1 MRGVFFYVKV
11 LLRSCLP
18 DMFLQ
23 LMRPLKWDTAQNSIS
38 KGIRITAGQSQKFQ
52 KRPTLLSK
60 LGWSKVWLL
69 VFPMPLEIELHA
81 VPHFKGL
88 IKGKKISGSQKRGST
103 FT

>member
-1 MRGVFFYVKV
+1 MKWVFSYVKV

-23 LMRPLKWDTAQNSIS
+23 LMRSLKWDTAKNSIS
-38 KGIRITAGQSQKFQ
+38 KGLRITAGESQKFQ

-88 IKGKKISGSQKRGST
+88 IKGKKISGRQERGST
-103 FT
+103 LT

>member
-1 MRGVFFYVKV
+1 MKWVFSYVKV

-38 KGIRITAGQSQKFQ
+38 KGIRITTCQSQKFQ

-88 IKGKKISGSQKRGST
+88 IKEKNISGGQEHGST